1 MIKKLIKAITN
12 KSYRISLLMN
22 RGFYD
27 RLSDEEFVRVQYK
40 AAFGREPDLE
50 APKTFN
56 EKIQWLK
63 LHYRDPRYT
72 ELVDKLAVK
81 RVIAETLGERYVIPT
96 IGSWETPEEV
106 PFDSLPE
113 KYVLKCTHNSGSG
126 TVICRNNSQL
136 DRKAAL
142 AELHRG
148 MNEDFYKKVREYPYK
163 NVPRRIICE
172 QFLENTGSRDM
183 PDYKFHCFNG
193 EPKFILVCR
202 NRFGKGGMTE
212 DFFTTEWERIP
223 VARPDHPNSAEPVEK
238 TELLDEMLRIS
249 RTLSAGIPFVR
260 VDLYAANGQI
270 YFGELTFFPASGAKP
285 FLPETYDRIFGDML
299 ELPARNT
306 ETGEEK

>member
-12 KSYRISLLMN
+12 KSYRTSLLIN

-63 LHYRDPRYT
+63 LHCRDPRYT

-81 RVIAETLGERYVIPT
+81 RFIAETLGERYVIPT

-148 MNEDFYKKVREYPYK
+148 LNEDF
-163 NVPRRIICE
+163 
-172 QFLENTGSRDM
+172 
-183 PDYKFHCFNG
+183 
-193 EPKFILVCR
+193 
-202 NRFGKGGMTE
+202 
-212 DFFTTEWERIP
+212 
-223 VARPDHPNSAEPVEK
+223 
-238 TELLDEMLRIS
+238 
-249 RTLSAGIPFVR
+249 
-260 VDLYAANGQI
+260 
-270 YFGELTFFPASGAKP
+270 
-285 FLPETYDRIFGDML
+285 
-299 ELPARNT
+299 
-306 ETGEEK
+306 